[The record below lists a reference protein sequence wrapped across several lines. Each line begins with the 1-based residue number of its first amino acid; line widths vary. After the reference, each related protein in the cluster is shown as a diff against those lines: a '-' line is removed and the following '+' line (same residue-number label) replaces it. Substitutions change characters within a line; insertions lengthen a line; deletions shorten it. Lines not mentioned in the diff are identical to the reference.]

1 MKSKRT
7 PTLEV
12 VVPSGAV
19 IAERRD
25 ERERERERKKQ
36 GCCKCGHGEN
46 LCPDLRTYRLLQ
58 LQLHRL
64 EVGE

>member
-12 VVPSGAV
+12 VVLSGAV

-25 ERERERERKKQ
+25 ERERERERSRVVVNVVMVKIYV
-36 GCCKCGHGEN
+36 
-46 LCPDLRTYRLLQ
+46 PI
-58 LQLHRL
+58 
-64 EVGE
+64 